1 MSSFIQEMKEAD
13 KAGPY
18 TLETGY
24 ERDVG
29 CSITGI
35 ARTVICQ
42 FQESVRVGKVEL
54 KGSRTAMETVG
65 GRRGSLSLP
74 RRSEEA
80 R

>member
-1 MSSFIQEMKEAD
+1 MSSFIQEMKAD

-29 CSITGI
+29 CSTTGI

-42 FQESVRVGKVEL
+42 FEESVRVGKVERE
-54 KGSRTAMETVG
+54 G
-65 GRRGSLSLP
+65 
-74 RRSEEA
+74 
-80 R
+80 